1 MTHAQD
7 QGPTPVLDILRKVKY
22 PGYSRDIV
30 SFGMVHDVKIE
41 SGTLVVQLLMHNVE
55 DKIAAQIHEE
65 TLALLKKE
73 SGFNLVE
80 VELLR
85 QEGQKSVPDSS
96 SVYNPQPLPGVKKL
110 IAVSSGKGGVGKSTV
125 AVNLACTAVQSGRK
139 VGLLDADIYGPSLPI
154 LLGVKQKPQAGD
166 NGLLPVE
173 KYGLKTMSI
182 GYLIENDQ
190 PLIWRGPILHKA
202 LEQLLGD
209 TLWGDLDLLFLDLP
223 PGTGDVQLTL
233 AQKFLMD
240 GALVV
245 TTPQDIALSDVRRG
259 AAMFQKVH
267 VPVLGI
273 IENMSYYR
281 CPQCGHV
288 AHLFGEGGGRREAE
302 QLEIPLL
309 GSLPLDLRT
318 REQSDVGYPIVL
330 SDPDSD
336 AARCYRELWNSL
348 NLELER

>member
-22 PGYSRDIV
+22 PGYSSDIV

>member
-1 MTHAQD
+1 VTHDGD

-41 SGTLVVQLLMHNVE
+41 SGTLIVQLLMHNVE

-65 TLALLKKE
+65 ALALLKKE

-85 QEGQKSVPDSS
+85 QEGQKAVPDSS

-110 IAVSSGKGGVGKSTV
+110 IAISSGKGGVGKSTV
-125 AVNLACTAVQSGRK
+125 AVNLACTAAQAGRK

-154 LLGVKQKPQAGD
+154 LLGVKEKPRGSD
-166 NGLLPVE
+166 DGLLPVE

-182 GYLIENDQ
+182 GYLIETDQ

-209 TLWGDLDLLFLDLP
+209 TLWGDLDVLFLDLP

-259 AAMFQKVH
+259 AVMFQKVH

-288 AHLFGEGGGRREAE
+288 AHLFGEGGGKREAE
-302 QLEIPLL
+302 QLGIPLL
-309 GSLPLDLRT
+309 GNLPLDLRT
-318 REQSDVGYPIVL
+318 REQADAGYPVVL

-336 AARCYRELWNSL
+336 AARCYRDLWNSL
-348 NLELER
+348 QKELER

>member
-1 MTHAQD
+1 MTHEGD

-65 TLALLKKE
+65 ALALLKKE
-73 SGFNLVE
+73 SGFKLVE

-85 QEGQKSVPDSS
+85 QEGQKAVPDSS

-110 IAVSSGKGGVGKSTV
+110 IAISSGKGGVGKSTV
-125 AVNLACTAVQSGRK
+125 AVNLACTAVLSGWK

-154 LLGVKQKPQAGD
+154 LLGVKEKPQGSD
-166 NGLLPVE
+166 DGLLPVE
-173 KYGLKTMSI
+173 KFGLKTMSI
-182 GYLIENDQ
+182 GYLIETDQ

-259 AAMFQKVH
+259 AVMFQKVH

-302 QLEIPLL
+302 QLGIPLL

-318 REQSDVGYPIVL
+318 REQSDVGYPVVL

-336 AARCYRELWNSL
+336 AARCYRDLWNSL
-348 NLELER
+348 KQELER